1 MEQKLPNKIRRPR
14 LQRDYVQGLNPSVIV
29 PFVAALLGKSPIH
42 LHYIYGSQPSEK
54 MGFEPVDG
62 QQRLTTLWLLRLC
75 LSKMAR
81 QPFTDELTFSAC
93 EYADSFCRALMQAT
107 AEDLKEPQKAKGF
120 IKAWG
125 TDTSVKAMM
134 ATIKVIHDKLQRDQ
148 DSAEIL
154 EGLENRVEFCL
165 LPLDD
170 NINEDIDIKMN
181 RRGLALT
188 RFEMLKSWLDEE
200 ADEAWKQAMDGRWSD
215 MAWDIT
221 AKPSAEE
228 REELPENGKLLTTDD
243 AMLSALY
250 CFVHIYWAKAGKEAF
265 DKAINEMSLEESDI
279 RAALSIAPDADIYN
293 HVMAVL
299 IKPTHQKRIDLY
311 QMDVLPL
318 LSDAARAFVKTSMDR
333 LASAYKR
340 ISESGVFFGAKSKGQ
355 HVVDYLLSGNSYRS
369 RAILYAA
376 TAKFEPEY
384 KGYEAWLRRTRH
396 LLLNTEINKENFALV
411 CKGIDQLQAY
421 VCRVSLATVFTA
433 KADESKDLYPVEGFS
448 RRQLQ
453 EEARKSQLPAD
464 ASAEVKALEN
474 HPFFAGRVNFLF
486 DFVGD
491 NPTINKLRSYLHYMS
506 LMFDANSFAQKVGN
520 PLRQAMLSF
529 GWFGYPKGRNWDFLN
544 AKEEKKKFVCD
555 NKPCKRQG
563 PDAEG
568 HNTILKKVIDE
579 LYHNYGVSIKTA
591 EALSR
596 ALLELSAKRY
606 KTIPPNDSRRY
617 FDRITSWNYME
628 LHQMRDEDAQ
638 EMMLLK
644 RMQRNGAHINLFVHR
659 LYLDWSKESKDKF
672 SGCACKLYQAE
683 NTCLYFEKK
692 VKIKG
697 DGSEKIMAIDIS
709 HAIGQQE
716 RFNIA
721 VFIRSDRENTQS
733 LFAKLADKEGENPR
747 YKWNDDDR
755 YVSCATYSPE
765 ALIQELNA
773 LHRLI

>member
-1 MEQKLPNKIRRPR
+1 
-14 LQRDYVQGLNPSVIV
+14 
-29 PFVAALLGKSPIH
+29 
-42 LHYIYGSQPSEK
+42 

-107 AEDLKEPQKAKGF
+107 AEDLKEPQKAKWF

-134 ATIKVIHDKLQRDQ
+134 ATIKVIHDKLQQIQ
-148 DSAEIL
+148 DPAEIL
-154 EGLENRVEFCL
+154 EGLENRVDYCL

-170 NINEDIDIKMN
+170 NINEDIYIKMN

-221 AKPSAEE
+221 AKTSAEE

-265 DKAINEMSLEESDI
+265 DKVINEMSLEESDI

-299 IKPTHQKRIDLY
+299 IKPTHQKRFDLY
-311 QMDVLPL
+311 QLDVLPL
-318 LSDAARAFVKTSMDR
+318 FSDDARAFVKTSMDR

-384 KGYEAWLRRTRH
+384 KGYEEWLRRTRN
-396 LLLNTEINKENFALV
+396 LLLNTEINKENFAQV

-433 KADESKDLYPVEGFS
+433 KADE
-448 RRQLQ
+448 
-453 EEARKSQLPAD
+453 
-464 ASAEVKALEN
+464 
-474 HPFFAGRVNFLF
+474 
-486 DFVGD
+486 
-491 NPTINKLRSYLHYMS
+491 
-506 LMFDANSFAQKVGN
+506 
-520 PLRQAMLSF
+520 
-529 GWFGYPKGRNWDFLN
+529 
-544 AKEEKKKFVCD
+544 
-555 NKPCKRQG
+555 
-563 PDAEG
+563 
-568 HNTILKKVIDE
+568 
-579 LYHNYGVSIKTA
+579 
-591 EALSR
+591 
-596 ALLELSAKRY
+596 
-606 KTIPPNDSRRY
+606 
-617 FDRITSWNYME
+617 
-628 LHQMRDEDAQ
+628 
-638 EMMLLK
+638 
-644 RMQRNGAHINLFVHR
+644 
-659 LYLDWSKESKDKF
+659 
-672 SGCACKLYQAE
+672 
-683 NTCLYFEKK
+683 
-692 VKIKG
+692 
-697 DGSEKIMAIDIS
+697 
-709 HAIGQQE
+709 
-716 RFNIA
+716 
-721 VFIRSDRENTQS
+721 
-733 LFAKLADKEGENPR
+733 
-747 YKWNDDDR
+747 
-755 YVSCATYSPE
+755 
-765 ALIQELNA
+765 
-773 LHRLI
+773 